1 MKKEITFKIK
11 IPTEEGYKD
20 IKDISDEEF
29 AEYRAKIAE
38 KVGKALSGRCS
49 ND

>member
-1 MKKEITFKIK
+1 MAKEITFDIK
-11 IPTEEGYKD
+11 ILTKDGYKD

-38 KVGKALSGRCS
+38 KVGKVLSRRA
-49 ND
+49 